1 MKTIRTS
8 VLMAVAMLLAAACD
22 KDDKMGVPAPVPTPT
37 PTPQPITGTAPV
49 STEAGI
55 EGNQVK
61 WVQLWENGP
70 KFAEMNVGA
79 DSAASYGDFFA
90 WGETE
95 PYYQQGDARK
105 ESPSWQAGKSSGYA
119 WGSYRYCKGTEK
131 TFTKYCNSVN
141 SGNGGYSDKNTVLDF
156 SDDAAY
162 VCWGSNWRMPDA
174 NEMKALADTNY
185 TDGGTWIEDYHE
197 SGVAGMLFKG
207 KPGTRFENNAVFLP
221 AEGYRTDKGL
231 TNKDKGIYWTGSL
244 RNETA
249 SAAWQVN
256 FTSEKC
262 NSGYFPRYSGLSVR
276 PVLNQ
281 MISGTCSIRPEAGV
295 TGHRAGWVQLWENGP
310 RFALMNVGADSV
322 AGYGDYFAFGE
333 TEPYYQPGNAQ
344 AESASWK
351 SGKEAGYAWG
361 SYPEPYP
368 ETDIANA
375 LWGENWRM
383 PSSLEFDTLRNT
395 DYTDGGTW
403 IENYKGTGVN
413 GYIFKGTAGTEYADN
428 ELFFPAASMRQG
440 LYLNSLGGCGF
451 YWSGTVRAQNDNYAY
466 YMYFNRDYSETDY
479 HDRCLGRAVRP
490 VLK

>member
-1 MKTIRTS
+1 
-8 VLMAVAMLLAAACD
+8 MAVAMLLAAACD
-22 KDDKMGVPAPVPTPT
+22 KDDKMGVPAPVPT

-79 DSAASYGDFFA
+79 DSAASYGDFF
-90 WGETE
+90 
-95 PYYQQGDARK
+95 
-105 ESPSWQAGKSSGYA
+105 
-119 WGSYRYCKGTEK
+119 
-131 TFTKYCNSVN
+131 
-141 SGNGGYSDKNTVLDF
+141 
-156 SDDAAY
+156 
-162 VCWGSNWRMPDA
+162 
-174 NEMKALADTNY
+174 
-185 TDGGTWIEDYHE
+185 
-197 SGVAGMLFKG
+197 
-207 KPGTRFENNAVFLP
+207 
-221 AEGYRTDKGL
+221 
-231 TNKDKGIYWTGSL
+231 
-244 RNETA
+244 
-249 SAAWQVN
+249 
-256 FTSEKC
+256 
-262 NSGYFPRYSGLSVR
+262 
-276 PVLNQ
+276 
-281 MISGTCSIRPEAGV
+281 
-295 TGHRAGWVQLWENGP
+295 
-310 RFALMNVGADSV
+310 
-322 AGYGDYFAFGE
+322 
-333 TEPYYQPGNAQ
+333 
-344 AESASWK
+344 
-351 SGKEAGYAWG
+351 AWG

-440 LYLNSLGGCGF
+440 LNLNSLGGCGF

-466 YMYFNRDYSETDY
+466 YMNFNRDYSETDY